1 MCAPCTHFF
10 WSANGIKKIQR
21 CLRGIFY
28 RLNVDQLL
36 AAHFLI
42 KLGAI
47 EGVYSWLG
55 VKIALLAIV

>member
-1 MCAPCTHFF
+1 MCALGIHFF
-10 WSANGIKKIQR
+10 WSANGIEKFQR

-47 EGVYSWLG
+47 EGVYSRLG
-55 VKIALLAIV
+55 VKLPCWQW